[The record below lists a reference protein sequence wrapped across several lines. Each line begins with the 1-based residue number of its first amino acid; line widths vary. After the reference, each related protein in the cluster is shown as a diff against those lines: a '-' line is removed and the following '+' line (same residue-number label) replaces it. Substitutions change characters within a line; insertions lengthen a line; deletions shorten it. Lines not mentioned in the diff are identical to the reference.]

1 MSLCHVFGIY
11 ITSGTI
17 CTTTTRITRPL
28 LLTPSSVDC
37 IPTYPHSVLFWE
49 DLSLYSEKLSLLWSI
64 VGFKSRNCYK
74 ICGSWTA
81 SRHSGQMDC
90 SSTLLRPCPVSH
102 PLPWLGL
109 EWNQL
114 HGIPESPASFSAW
127 VGEKLPHKWNHHKSI
142 SWDMPGVRRVFRLLS
157 LSTPTCHYRSW
168 LLLVLASF
176 ELSLISRFQSCYAH
190 ICLLS
195 ILIQNY
201 PDIS

>member
-1 MSLCHVFGIY
+1 MSCFGVY

-37 IPTYPHSVLFWE
+37 VPTYLHSVPFFGRIYHYIPRNYHYC
-49 DLSLYSEKLSLLWSI
+49 DLLWDSNPAT
-64 VGFKSRNCYK
+64 VTRSVDP
-74 ICGSWTA
+74 
-81 SRHSGQMDC
+81 GQLPVTQVRWIAHRR
-90 SSTLLRPCPVSH
+90 SSDRAQWATPFR
-102 PLPWLGL
+102 GL
-109 EWNQL
+109 DWNQL

-127 VGEKLPHKWNHHKSI
+127 VGEKLPRNYETIKKSI
-142 SWDMPGVRRVFRLLS
+142 SWDMPGVRGVFRLLD
-157 LSTPTCHYRSW
+157 LSTSTCHCRSW